1 MKACRKGKYRENMT
15 LDTRTHRTESMI
27 ITATEA
33 DGSQIR
39 NIAARAEVFSQE
51 EVECVAEL
59 WEEYLA
65 DGPEI
70 CGYNFIVYRDGD
82 QVLGFACYGPRD
94 LTEGVFDLYW
104 IAVDPIARCN
114 GVGRKLLTASEEAAR
129 QAGGRMLIAETSGT
143 PLYESTRKFYF
154 SMGYEN
160 EAIIKDFYTIGDD
173 LMIFIKR
180 I

>member
-1 MKACRKGKYRENMT
+1 
-15 LDTRTHRTESMI
+15 MI

-33 DGSQIR
+33 DGSQIQS
-39 NIAARAEVFSQE
+39 IAARAGVFSQDE
-51 EVECVAEL
+51 IECVSVL
-59 WEEYLA
+59 WEEYLTQ
-65 DGPEI
+65 GPEI

-94 LTEGVFDLYW
+94 LTNGVFDLYW
-104 IAVDPIARCN
+104 IAVDPIARFN

-143 PLYESTRKFYF
+143 LLYESTRKFYF

-160 EAIIKDFYTIGDD
+160 EATIKDFYAIGDD
-173 LMIFIKR
+173 LMIFVKR